1 MANVKEQ
8 SAALKGRQ
16 TKLLKKSKD
25 ELIEVILRKDKIEK
39 NQVNQIS
46 NLKGEIN
53 SLNNEIKCFIADS
66 EGDQKIIKELRN
78 DYSKL
83 EDVNKTLHE
92 TIDSR
97 AIEWEETSNRL
108 NKCIVE
114 TENKAKAIANIAI
127 ILGIAFIIAFI
138 IAIISFICK

>member
-1 MANVKEQ
+1 MANVKEN
-8 SAALKGRQ
+8 AALKGRQ
-16 TKLLKKSKD
+16 TKLLKKSKE
-25 ELIEVILRKDKIEK
+25 ELIEIVLRKDKIEK
-39 NQVNQIS
+39 NQVKQIS

-53 SLNNEIKCFIADS
+53 SLNSEIKGFIADS

-108 NKCIVE
+108 NKLIIE
-114 TENKAKAIANIAI
+114 TENKAKALANIAI
-127 ILGIAFIIAFI
+127 ILGIAFIISFI

>member
-25 ELIEVILRKDKIEK
+25 ELIEVIIRKDKIEK

-53 SLNNEIKCFIADS
+53 SLNNEIKGFIVDS

-83 EDVNKTLHE
+83 EDVIKTLHE

-108 NKCIVE
+108 NKHIVE
-114 TENKAKAIANIAI
+114 TENKAKARANIAI